1 MVSQFLSNHFRFNIF
16 LLPVSETGASSQY
29 MNDYHKK
36 PSIAV
41 PNEAQYS
48 NSDRNLSYVFDDH
61 RLEQSREPKKTE
73 KSTYYTKYN
82 YDWNGPKVSF
92 DRIISVE
99 RSYTFSHDCILYLW
113 PQFLSPYTN
122 SIFREEFA
130 IQLMVCPVPLFVKR
144 IDFGVNL
151 LPLRVTTFVKQ
162 LNIREFILK
171 KI

>member
-1 MVSQFLSNHFRFNIF
+1 MVSQFLSNYFRFNIF

-92 DRIISVE
+92 DRMFSAE
-99 RSYTFSHDCILYLW
+99 RSYTYNFR
-113 PQFLSPYTN
+113 PQFLTPKQILYSE
-122 SIFREEFA
+122 R
-130 IQLMVCPVPLFVKR
+130 
-144 IDFGVNL
+144 NL
-151 LPLRVTTFVKQ
+151 QSNRWYAWYPCS
-162 LNIREFILK
+162 
-171 KI
+171 

>member
-1 MVSQFLSNHFRFNIF
+1 MVSQFLSNYFRFNIF

-92 DRIISVE
+92 DRMFSAE
-99 RSYTFSHDCILYLW
+99 RSYTYNFR
-113 PQFLSPYTN
+113 PQFLTPKQILYSE
-122 SIFREEFA
+122 R
-130 IQLMVCPVPLFVKR
+130 
-144 IDFGVNL
+144 NL
-151 LPLRVTTFVKQ
+151 Q
-162 LNIREFILK
+162 SN
-171 KI
+171 

>member
-1 MVSQFLSNHFRFNIF
+1 
-16 LLPVSETGASSQY
+16 

-82 YDWNGPKVSF
+82 YDWNGPKVSL
-92 DRIISVE
+92 DRIISALIV
-99 RSYTFSHDCILYLW
+99 YFTCGPNFLPTIQILY
-113 PQFLSPYTN
+113 SE
-122 SIFREEFA
+122 R
-130 IQLMVCPVPLFVKR
+130 
-144 IDFGVNL
+144 NL
-151 LPLRVTTFVKQ
+151 QSNRWYAWYPCS
-162 LNIREFILK
+162 
-171 KI
+171 